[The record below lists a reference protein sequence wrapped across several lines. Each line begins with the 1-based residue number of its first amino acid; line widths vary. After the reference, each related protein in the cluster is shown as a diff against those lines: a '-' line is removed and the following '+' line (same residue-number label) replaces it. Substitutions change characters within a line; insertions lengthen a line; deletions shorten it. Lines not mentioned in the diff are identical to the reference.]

1 MARFPRRSSVCP
13 HVTSHPTPCVP
24 VAQPCP
30 TPSTPW
36 AAACQVPLS
45 VEFSLP
51 WAKCIPE
58 PCWLLTT
65 EPSPGP
71 REQEEPRLPAGP
83 SWYWV
88 PPRWPVD
95 RLLDPFPGGLGL
107 HSESSAPGIAL
118 STPLDLAFA
127 VYGWAAQGHHEG
139 RRG

>member
-1 MARFPRRSSVCP
+1 MLTAKTQSRF
-13 HVTSHPTPCVP
+13 TL
-24 VAQPCP
+24 AFGY
-30 TPSTPW
+30 PSRTFQNPGL
-36 AAACQVPLS
+36 VL
-45 VEFSLP
+45 
-51 WAKCIPE
+51 
-58 PCWLLTT
+58 T

-83 SWYWV
+83 SRYWV

-95 RLLDPFPGGLGL
+95 RLLDPFPGELGL
-107 HSESSAPGIAL
+107 RSKSSAPGIAL